1 MFNKNK
7 YNRKGD
13 EVSWF
18 IDGEGIK
25 LISLMSLARNEQ
37 PSIKA
42 VADFMEMMTKAIYR
56 NVVFYSP
63 IYLNEQQVANALSL
77 AYQFTQEWIA
87 NDFILSHNFTEY
99 SGKCMATNQVLMK
112 ELNYPYTLKQ
122 KQQFW
127 IDVVKVQLI
136 EFTDVREAWTKQQDS
151 IVIKGG
157 N

>member
-37 PSIKA
+37 TSIKA

-56 NVVFYSP
+56 NHVFYSP
-63 IYLNEQQVANALSL
+63 VYLNEQQVADALSL

-87 NDFILSHNFTEY
+87 NDFMLSLNFTEY
-99 SGKCMATNQVLMK
+99 SARCMAKNQVLMK
-112 ELNYPYTLKQ
+112 EINYPYTLKQ

-127 IDVVKVQLI
+127 IDMVEAQLI
-136 EFTDVREAWTKQQDS
+136 EFTDVRKAWTKQQDS

>member
-37 PSIKA
+37 TSIKA

-56 NVVFYSP
+56 NHVFYSP
-63 IYLNEQQVANALSL
+63 VYLNEQQVADALSL

-87 NDFILSHNFTEY
+87 NDFMLSLNFTGY
-99 SGKCMATNQVLMK
+99 SARCMATNQVLMK
-112 ELNYPYTLKQ
+112 GINSSYTLKQ

-127 IDVVKVQLI
+127 VDMVEAQLI